1 MTISAE
7 LSQKLMLWQAKAK
20 ELETVKAAE
29 LVLRNEVF
37 KLAFPNPKEGM
48 NTLPLG
54 NGFELKAEH
63 KYNYSLS
70 ESKQPRN
77 GGIPFATTK
86 ALNAIEELGN
96 EGKFLAE
103 RVVTW
108 KPELSIKEYRDLDP
122 KYKVLLDKALTITL
136 GTPALSIKA
145 PVG

>member
-1 MTISAE
+1 MPVSPE
-7 LSQKLMLWQAKAK
+7 LSHKLVLWQAKAK

-37 KLAFPNPKEGM
+37 KLAFANPKEGM
-48 NTLPLG
+48 NTLELG
-54 NGFELKAEH
+54 NGYELKAEY
-63 KYNYSLS
+63 KFNYSLS

-77 GGIPFATTK
+77 GDEPFATTK

-122 KYKVLLDKALTITL
+122 KYKVLLDKALTITP

-145 PVG
+145 PAG

>member
-1 MTISAE
+1 MTITTE

-37 KLAFPNPKEGM
+37 RLAFANPKEGTNSIEM
-48 NTLPLG
+48 G
-54 NGFELKAEH
+54 NGYQLKAVY

-77 GGIPFATTK
+77 GGTPFATTV
-86 ALNAIEELGN
+86 ALNAIEALGN

-122 KYKVLLDKALTITL
+122 KYKVLLDKALTITP

-145 PVG
+145 PAA